1 MNSTFS
7 IPDIRY
13 VVVKYTKLT
22 GVFIGVVSGM
32 GRNKG
37 TWDAEANSRRTA
49 QRWAAELRCDDPEHD
64 YHVEESV

>member
-1 MNSTFS
+1 MTTPS

-13 VVVKYTKLT
+13 VVVKYTKLM

-37 TWDAEANSRRTA
+37 TWDAEAKSRRTA
-49 QRWAAELRCDDPEHD
+49 QRWAAELRREDPEHD
-64 YHVEESV
+64 YRVEEST